1 MVHYVLQLKS
11 CIFSMSDDRLEMIS
25 IKDIALGHQGKILFT
40 SAGVVNLYKK
50 QKVGLVGR
58 NGCGKTSM
66 FKSMLGQLEA
76 MKGEIEVNYQVNL
89 GYIEQEIHDQTIAL
103 LDYLLLAHP
112 IYANEQVDLPEYWS
126 LQPQAEKLL
135 MNLGFKETDFYRPLS
150 EFSGGWQMR
159 ANLAKALF
167 VPSDIILFDEPTN
180 HLDIETIKWFED
192 WLRSYSGL
200 AVIISHDREFMD
212 SVCTHIVAIYNKTLN
227 FYTGNYS
234 TYEKNRAEK
243 EALEQKMQDKTQ
255 LRIAHLQKFVDRFK
269 AKASKATQA
278 QSRMKMI
285 EKLQVTAAVSKD
297 RDYNLEF
304 LPTETGN
311 CRLINLH
318 NAKIG
323 YRSAEAIV
331 DPQDQE
337 IVIIDKAKIQI
348 FTEDR
353 IGLLG
358 ANGQGKTTLIK
369 TLINE
374 ETLLHGSLEKNAKIR
389 IGYFAQ
395 NSVDQLQHDDCPVH
409 FLKRQHP
416 QLTEQQ
422 IYGYLGRFGFDKD
435 ASYKNFDKFS
445 GGEKSRIILTDII
458 LGKPN
463 ILILDEPTNH
473 LDLQMREEICMSL
486 QDFDGAVIIVSHDK
500 FLLQGVVDKFYIVNN
515 KSLTEFDGSLDDY
528 YEML

>member
-1 MVHYVLQLKS
+1 
-11 CIFSMSDDRLEMIS
+11 MIS
-25 IKDIALGHQGKILFT
+25 IKDISLGYHGKVLFT
-40 SAGVVNLYKK
+40 SNGVLNLYKK
-50 QKVGLVGR
+50 QRIGLVGR
-58 NGCGKTSM
+58 NGCGKTSL
-66 FKSMLGQLEA
+66 FKAMMDKIEPMSGNLEVVA
-76 MKGEIEVNYQVNL
+76 QVNL
-89 GYIEQEIHDQTIAL
+89 GYIEQEIHDQTVSL
-103 LDYLLLAHP
+103 LDYLLYAHP
-112 IYANEQVDLPEYWS
+112 VYANEQIDLPEYWS

-135 MNLGFKETDFYRPLS
+135 LNLGFKETDFYRPLS

-192 WLRSYSGL
+192 WLKSYTGL
-200 AVIISHDREFMD
+200 AIIISHDREFMD

-243 EALEQKMQDKTQ
+243 EALEQKIQEKTQ
-255 LRIAHLQKFVDRFK
+255 AKVAHLQKFVDRFK

-285 EKLQVTAAVSKD
+285 EKLQITAIVSKD

-304 LPTETGN
+304 LPTETNN
-311 CRLINLH
+311 CRLISLSG
-318 NAKIG
+318 AKIG
-323 YRSAEAIV
+323 YKS
-331 DPQDQE
+331 DDDQE
-337 IVIIDKAKIQI
+337 IAIIDKAKIQI

-358 ANGQGKTTLIK
+358 SNGQGKTTLIK
-369 TLINE
+369 TLING
-374 ETLLHGSLEKNAKIR
+374 ETLLSGNLEKNAKIR

-395 NSVDQLQHDDCPVH
+395 NSVDQLEHNDCPVH
-409 FLKRQHP
+409 YLKRNHP
-416 QLTEQQ
+416 RLTEQQ

-435 ASYKNFDKFS
+435 ASYKTFDKFS

-458 LGKPN
+458 LNQPN

-473 LDLQMREEICMSL
+473 LDLQMREEICMAL

-500 FLLQGVVDKFYIVNN
+500 FLLQGVVDQFYIVNN
-515 KSLTEFDGSLDDY
+515 KSLTHFDGSLDEY
-528 YEML
+528 YALI